1 MSPDDTA
8 ADPFGT
14 AVLRDSV
21 LTAWRDSPTRFR
33 EDANAEDDL
42 RVGGYRDRLLVELA
56 QNAAD
61 AAVLAGVTGELWLR
75 VATTPDGP
83 ELRAANTGA
92 ALSAEGVAA
101 LASLRASA
109 KRAGHEVGRFGVGFA
124 AVLTVTEAPRV
135 ISSSGGVRFEAAGTR
150 AALTGHERLA
160 EVLAQ
165 RSAEVPVL
173 RLVWPAEADEEPIPD
188 GFTTDVRLPLRT
200 GVDPADLLER
210 VAADAADLL
219 LALPGLHAVVVGDRR
234 WRRTDEPDGI
244 VRVQGPDG
252 TTTWLTRRGAGTLT
266 EEQAGDLGVEARNR
280 PEWSVCWAVPL
291 DDDGVPVPKSEDVL
305 HAPTPTDE
313 RMSLP
318 ARLFATLPVEPNRR
332 RLLPGPATDAVLD
345 AAADKYLELVRLLPG
360 VRRTTLVPLPG
371 FPLSEVDEKLRE
383 SVSERLAATDWLPA
397 QRSGDGDLT
406 PGGAVCLDVPDAELA
421 DLLVDVVPGLLAW
434 RLAESAHSKAL
445 AALGVR
451 RLRPADLVAAVSGV
465 DRSPGWWLSL
475 YAALSRLPDPGSVL
489 VEELG
494 GLPVPLVDGRTA
506 IGPRDVLLPSPEL
519 GDLLAGVDVA
529 GLRIAHPAV
538 AHPLL
543 ERLGAR
549 SAGPTDLLLAPA
561 IRDAVDR
568 SVADAGAGLDTG
580 GLAGAVLRLVRAAG
594 IEQGDQ
600 RWLAALALRDS
611 GGEPRRADELVLPG
625 APLLDVLAADAVGP
639 EGPLSVLD
647 ADLAAEWPVEVL
659 RAVGVLD
666 SFAVV
671 VDDAPIGPDHDLA
684 DEADWWAWVGGDAEL
699 PTGPPVTLVGIR
711 DLDLVEPTAWPAA
724 LRLLAQRPQTRR
736 ALADPRG
743 YAAWWLARY
752 ALVDDRPLREWR
764 LPSAD
769 DLAGLYDPVPELDL
783 PPEFLVGLGV
793 RDRLAV
799 ADADQAADLLDRLG
813 DPDRVVP
820 AGLALRA
827 HEALTEASL
836 ADVIDL
842 SDVDAPERVRVLDGD
857 VVGAKDAV
865 VVDQP
870 WFYALEGTRM
880 VASRSASRPFRS
892 DDSDDQSD
900 AALADLLNVSLASE
914 VVTDVPESTGD
925 PVDWADLGAVRL
937 ACGLLDVAPPA
948 GSVLMH
954 DELVVAGQR
963 VPWWVDGDTLHA
975 EDSPDGLAR
984 ALAWAIDR
992 WPDRWQLAALIGD
1005 PTAVTA
1011 LS

>member
-14 AVLRDSV
+14 AALRDSV

-75 VATTPDGP
+75 VVTTPDGP

-92 ALSAEGVAA
+92 PLSVAGVTA
-101 LASLRASA
+101 LASLRASS
-109 KRAGHEVGRFGVGFA
+109 KRAGQEVGRFGVGFS

-135 ISSSGGVRFEAAGTR
+135 ISSSGGVRFDAAGTR
-150 AALTGHERLA
+150 EALTGHERLA
-160 EVLAQ
+160 EALAQ

-173 RLVWPAEADEEPIPD
+173 RLVWPAAPDEDAVPD

-200 GVDPADLLER
+200 GVDPAEL
-210 VAADAADLL
+210 VAKLAAEAVDLL

-244 VRVQGPDG
+244 VRVQGPGG
-252 TTTWLTRRGAGTLT
+252 TATWLTRRAAGTLT
-266 EEQAGDLGVEARNR
+266 EEQAGELGVEARTR

-291 DDDGVPVPKSEDVL
+291 ADDGAPAPLTEDVL

-313 RMSLP
+313 RLSLP

-345 AAADKYLELVRLLPG
+345 AAADLYIELVRLLPG
-360 VRRTTLVPLPG
+360 VRRTALVPLPG
-371 FPLSEVDEKLRE
+371 FPLSEVDERLRD
-383 SVSERLAATDWLPA
+383 SVSGRLAGTGWLPA
-397 QRSGDGDLT
+397 QRSGDEDLA

-421 DLLVDVVPGLLAW
+421 ELLVDVVPDLLAW
-434 RLAESAHSKAL
+434 QLAESAHAKAL

-465 DRSPGWWLSL
+465 DRAPSWWLSL
-475 YAALSRLPDPGSVL
+475 YGALGRLPNPGSAL
-489 VEELG
+489 AEELG
-494 GLPVPLVDGRTA
+494 GLPVPLVGGRTA
-506 IGPRDVLLPSPEL
+506 IGPRDVLLPSSEL
-519 GDLLAGVDVA
+519 GELVEGVDVA
-529 GLRIAHPAV
+529 GLRIADPAV
-538 AHPLL
+538 VHPLL

-549 SAGPTDLLLAPA
+549 SAGPVDLLLAPA
-561 IRDAVDR
+561 IRDAVDH
-568 SVADAGAGLDTG
+568 SLTDANDGVDVSGLTG
-580 GLAGAVLRLVRAAG
+580 VVLRLVRAAG
-594 IEQGDQ
+594 IEPGEQ
-600 RWLAALALRDS
+600 RWLSALALRD
-611 GGEPRRADELVLPG
+611 GKGEPRRADELVLPG
-625 APLLDVLAADAVGP
+625 APLLDVLAADALGSDA
-639 EGPLSVLD
+639 PLSVLD
-647 ADLAAEWPVEVL
+647 GDVARDWPAEVL

-666 SFAVV
+666 SFAIV
-671 VDDAPIGPDHDLA
+671 VDDSPIGPDHDLA
-684 DEADWWAWVGGDAEL
+684 DEADWWSWVGAE
-699 PTGPPVTLVGIR
+699 TDEGPPVTLVGVR

-724 LRLLAQRPQTRR
+724 LRLLAERPATRR
-736 ALADPRG
+736 ALANPRG
-743 YAAWWLARY
+743 YSAWWLARY

-764 LPSAD
+764 LTSAD
-769 DLAGLYDPVPELDL
+769 DLAGLYDPVPDL
-783 PPEFLVGLGV
+783 GLAPDFLVGLGV
-793 RDRLAV
+793 RDKLAV
-799 ADADQAADLLDRLG
+799 VDADQAADLLDRLG
-813 DPDRVVP
+813 DPDRVVSV
-820 AGLALRA
+820 GLAFRA
-827 HEALTEASL
+827 HAALAEASL
-836 ADVIDL
+836 ADVFHP
-842 SDVDAPERVRVLDGD
+842 SDVDAPDRVRTLAGD
-857 VVGAKDAV
+857 VAPAQDALV
-865 VVDQP
+865 IDRP
-870 WFYALEGTRM
+870 WFYALEGSRV
-880 VASRSASRPFRS
+880 VASRSADGPV
-892 DDSDDQSD
+892 DG
-900 AALADLLNVSLASE
+900 ALADLLNVSLASE
-914 VVTDVPESTGD
+914 EITDAPESTGD
-925 PVDWADLGAVRL
+925 AVDWADLGAVGL
-937 ACGLLDVAPPA
+937 ACALLDVAPPDGA
-948 GSVLMH
+948 VVMH

-963 VPWWVDGDTLHA
+963 VPWWVDGGVLHA